1 MNNIRVILIDD
12 QQAVHDTV
20 SALMKT
26 VDDMSL
32 VAQGYRGEEA
42 VDLCNLCHPD
52 LLLMDVVLPSIS
64 GIEATKL
71 VRKRFPKL
79 KVLALSSFREYEY
92 IKEMLDNGATGYLVK
107 DALVDDLI
115 NTIRATHQG
124 ITTLSPEVTQLIL
137 SPPSPDTQQDFGL
150 TAREYEVLQL
160 MAEGRNNGQIA
171 KALDISIATVRFH
184 VVNLLQKMNVETR
197 SEALVLA
204 AKIDLV

>member
-137 SPPSPDTQQDFGL
+137 SSPSPDTQQDFGL